1 MTTERTHHTEAK
13 AEQEGEEEEDIL
25 TTTTTITTEENFPLT
40 LKYLT
45 SYSEIPIASMQHTHT
60 LQCEWKS

>member
-13 AEQEGEEEEDIL
+13 AEEEEEEEEDIL
-25 TTTTTITTEENFPLT
+25 TTTTITTEENFPLT

-45 SYSEIPIASMQHTHT
+45 SYSEIPIASM
-60 LQCEWKS
+60 